1 MRKNQIKLWMLRLL
15 RFIVGG
21 IFIYASLDK
30 IAHPA
35 QFAQAVYNY
44 QILPGQLINLTALIL
59 PWLELTAGLCLFFA
73 FLEIPSLVILNGL
86 IVIFAVFVG
95 LSLSRGLDIH
105 CGCFTTDPSAKS
117 DMAQVL
123 VRDVIL
129 LAAGLT
135 ALTLRLN
142 LARSLGKKSI
152 SAR

>member
-1 MRKNQIKLWMLRLL
+1 MLRLL

-59 PWLELTAGLCLFFA
+59 PWLELIAGLCLICA
-73 FLEIPSLVILNGL
+73 VLEIPSLVILNGL
-86 IVIFAVFVG
+86 IVLFTVVVG
-95 LSLSRGLDIH
+95 LSLARGLDIH
-105 CGCFTTDPSAKS
+105 CGCFTTDPNAKS

-123 VRDVIL
+123 MRDIIL
-129 LAAGLT
+129 LAAGLA
-135 ALTLRLN
+135 ALALRLN
-142 LARSLGKKSI
+142 LAKTLGKRFNP
-152 SAR
+152 AR